1 MKIIDKTKL
10 KELKQEQKKL
20 FAEVNILKTLDHP
33 NILKLIELFQD
44 DSNYYLIT
52 EMCQGG
58 ELYKRIIERDSFT
71 ESEVAGYMKQ
81 ILSAIVYCHSK
92 SIIHRDLK
100 PENLLFDSEAN
111 DANLKVIDFGISTKH
126 DPS

>member
-1 MKIIDKTKL
+1 
-10 KELKQEQKKL
+10 
-20 FAEVNILKTLDHP
+20 VNILKTLDHP